1 MKISEIRKYI
11 EYADPELDV
20 VVISKNKY
28 EELLDKVRLL
38 NRLLYVIKNFK

>member
-1 MKISEIRKYI
+1 MKISEIRKYM

-20 VVISKNKY
+20 VVIPKDKY
-28 EELLDKVRLL
+28 EELLSKVRLL

>member
-11 EYADPELDV
+11 DYADPELEV
-20 VVISKNKY
+20 VVIPRNKY
-28 EELLDKVRLL
+28 EKLLDKVRLL